1 MYGHLVL
8 VFLIYKDLISFNV
21 GIVLW
26 ELFSLGKT
34 PYPGIEPEK
43 LYDLLLKNYRMSKP
57 DFAPR
62 EVYKIMFDCWAMEPS
77 HRPRFREL
85 TDIFGD
91 LLGEGERDHYTILSQ
106 NFDREVSSSLLD
118 RMASPDYAVRT
129 FYILLCIKK
138 L

>member
-1 MYGHLVL
+1 MYGHLVM

-34 PYPGIEPEK
+34 PYPGIEAGERF
-43 LYDLLLKNYRMSKP
+43 YDLLLKNYRMPRP

-62 EVYKIMFDCWAMEPS
+62 EIYKIMLDCWASEPT

-85 TDIFGD
+85 TDVFGD
-91 LLGEGERDHYTILSQ
+91 LLGAGEREHYIMLSKKV
-106 NFDREVSSSLLD
+106 DAEESSGLLD
-118 RMASPDYAVRT
+118 RFASPDYHVG
-129 FYILLCIKK
+129 
-138 L
+138 